1 MLSSEVRNLI
11 LSQLQSGKK
20 FTQVV
25 RDFRS
30 VCSESTVARILREY
44 NARKVIRKRR
54 GPPRKIDRNMEKR
67 IVRSL
72 TFGKRVTTIRGAAKK
87 E

>member
-1 MLSSEVRNLI
+1 MLSSEMPNLI

-30 VCSESTVARILREY
+30 VCSESTVARILRESS
-44 NARKVIRKRR
+44 ARKAIRKKK

-67 IVRSL
+67 IIHS
-72 TFGKRVTTIRGAAKK
+72 
-87 E
+87 

>member
-1 MLSSEVRNLI
+1 MLSSEIRHLI
-11 LSQLQSGKK
+11 LSQLESGKT

-30 VCSESTVARILREY
+30 VCSESTVARILRESS
-44 NARKVIRKRR
+44 ARKIIRKRR
-54 GPPRKIDRNMEKR
+54 GPPRKIDRNMKKH
-67 IVRSL
+67 IVLSL
-72 TFGKRVTTIRGAAKK
+72 TICKRVTTVRVVAKK

>member
-1 MLSSEVRNLI
+1 MLSREMRNLI

-30 VCSESTVARILREY
+30 VCSESTVARILRESS
-44 NARKVIRKRR
+44 ARKIIRKRR
-54 GPPRKIDRNMEKR
+54 GPSRKIDRNMEKHV
-67 IVRSL
+67 VRSL
-72 TFGKRVTTIRGAAKK
+72 TICKRVTTVRVAAKK